1 MILGNKKM
9 EAPPP
14 LIQFVSGVGVSQ
26 AKRTYSVTGVRNV
39 CACTRYEYIILFGPC
54 YRTHTVYSPHGHTYI
69 YGTFYTKI
77 SLHTCISIT
86 DKAKINEQ
94 NKSIAVGPFYMG
106 TYFEPIWTL
115 LPEDVAVLNPT
126 GYRTLKRRYPTCVR
140 HQNGFSHIVMVWYVV
155 LKIET

>member
-1 MILGNKKM
+1 MNVHLRRKIHRVPEPHNGVYCSAVNETLSDTIEERYAPLTYYEDVL
-9 EAPPP
+9 EASRYT
-14 LIQFVSGVGVSQ
+14 LM
-26 AKRTYSVTGVRNV
+26 ARN
-39 CACTRYEYIILFGPC
+39 AGKYA
-54 YRTHTVYSPHGHTYI
+54 
-69 YGTFYTKI
+69 I

-94 NKSIAVGPFYMG
+94 NKSIAVGPFYIG

-126 GYRTLKRRYPTCVR
+126 GYRTLKRRYPACVR

-155 LKIET
+155 LKIGT

>member
-1 MILGNKKM
+1 M
-9 EAPPP
+9 
-14 LIQFVSGVGVSQ
+14 
-26 AKRTYSVTGVRNV
+26 
-39 CACTRYEYIILFGPC
+39 
-54 YRTHTVYSPHGHTYI
+54 
-69 YGTFYTKI
+69 

-86 DKAKINEQ
+86 DKAKLNEQ

-126 GYRTLKRRYPTCVR
+126 EYRTLKRRYPACAR

-155 LKIET
+155 LQRPDSVNISDISI